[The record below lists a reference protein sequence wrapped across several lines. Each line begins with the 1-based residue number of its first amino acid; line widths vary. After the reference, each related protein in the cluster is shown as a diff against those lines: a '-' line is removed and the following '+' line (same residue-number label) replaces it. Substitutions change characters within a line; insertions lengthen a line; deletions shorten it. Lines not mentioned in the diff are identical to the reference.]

1 MLFNETITF
10 RELGEIM
17 NHAYRNKRS
26 LMVYGSSGIG
36 KSAYIAQWTKD
47 VLKSEILVDFRL
59 CLESVE
65 SIGGQWIPEQTE
77 ENGLTMLK
85 ALPSVWE
92 PLLKD
97 GAVGVLFM
105 DEITSCAPAKQA
117 LSYQVLHDRT
127 IGGRKISDG
136 ILIIGAGNM
145 LDSGGLV
152 FELLKPVANRVLQV
166 QLMSTGVEATK
177 IYVEDFAIPANMS
190 TAVITYLEDKPQN
203 INKNEEESSCPAW
216 PSQRSWFYVSGTVL
230 EYEAGLLSE
239 NMMYKIINGYVGES
253 YARDFKA
260 HYVLGKDMPRT
271 QAILDGANP
280 LLKDTVDYKAK
291 AYITGCCA
299 ALWKM
304 RFLDV
309 SISDEVLLQ
318 EIDNLVAWCHGNF
331 STRGAER
338 DIITAQIKGMLNYTQ
353 EEDRQN
359 KTGRKGFKLKMI
371 SQTKGVAA
379 IIGDWNDVNTQG
391 QLK

>member
-10 RELGEIM
+10 RELGQIM
-17 NHAYRNKRS
+17 SHAHRNKRS

-47 VLKSEILVDFRL
+47 VLKSDLLVDFRL

-77 ENGLTMLK
+77 DSGLTMLK
-85 ALPSVWE
+85 ALPDVWE
-92 PLLKD
+92 PLLKE
-97 GAVGVLFM
+97 GAIGVLFM

-136 ILIIGAGNM
+136 VLIIGAGNM

-166 QLMSTGVEATK
+166 QLVSTGVEATK
-177 IYVEDFAIPANMS
+177 IYVEDFAIPAKMS

-203 INKNEEESSCPAW
+203 LNKNEEESSCPAW
-216 PSQRSWFYVSGTVL
+216 PSQRSWYYSSGAIQ
-230 EYEAGLLSE
+230 EHEEGLLSDDLIW
-239 NMMYKIINGYVGES
+239 KVISGYVGES

-260 HYVLGKDMPRT
+260 HYILGKDMPRT
-271 QAILDGANP
+271 MDILNGDNP
-280 LLKDTVDYKAK
+280 KLAEHVDYRAK
-291 AYITGCCA
+291 AYITGCCV

-304 RFLDV
+304 RFLDTNIT
-309 SISDEVLLQ
+309 SELLLQ
-318 EIDNLVAWCHGNF
+318 ELDNLVVWCHNNF
-331 STRGAER
+331 SIRGSER
-338 DIITAQIKGMLNYTQ
+338 DIITAQVKSMLNYVQ

-359 KTGRKGFKLKMI
+359 KTGRKGFKLAMI
-371 SQTKGVAA
+371 SKTKGVAA
-379 IIGDWNDVNTQG
+379 ILNDWNNVTAEG
-391 QLK
+391 KM